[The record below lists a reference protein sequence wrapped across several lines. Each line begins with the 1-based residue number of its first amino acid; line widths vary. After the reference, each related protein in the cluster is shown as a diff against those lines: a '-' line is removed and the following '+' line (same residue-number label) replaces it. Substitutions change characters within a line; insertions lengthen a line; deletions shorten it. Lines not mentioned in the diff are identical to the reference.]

1 MANQAKDIKNISPQ
15 SEEITVRPDYVKE
28 IREIVKGG
36 LSPKMIQERLDDY
49 HEKDIAEALTD
60 LESVDRVKILRIL
73 DADTLADIFEY
84 VPEEMAGKL
93 LEEMDI
99 KKAVALISEL
109 ESDSAVDILRTIP
122 RERRTQFI
130 DLIDDESKRNIELVA
145 SFDEDE
151 IGSRMTSNFVQISN
165 DMTVKSAMSALIEQ
179 AKDNDNITTI
189 FVADKSGLFYGA
201 IDLTDLIIARQDEP
215 LEDIISTS
223 FPYVYG
229 TEEVDSV
236 IESLKDYSEN
246 SIPVLDNSNHII
258 GVITSQNLVEV
269 VDDEMGEDYAKL
281 AGLTAEEDLAEPL
294 KMSIKKRLP
303 WLLVLLGLGMI
314 VSSVVGIF
322 EQVIAKLTIIMA
334 FQSLILDMS
343 GNVGTQSLAVTI
355 RVLTDENLS
364 GKQKLR
370 LVTKEMKIGLTNGL
384 ILGVCSIILIGLYI
398 MIFKGKPAILA
409 FGVSFCI
416 GAALILAM
424 LISSAVGTVIPLFFK
439 KIKIDPAVAS
449 GPLIT
454 TVCDLV
460 SVVTYYGLSWIL
472 LINVL
477 GLG

>member
-1 MANQAKDIKNISPQ
+1 MANSIKNISSPV
-15 SEEITVRPDYVKE
+15 EDITVRPDYVKE
-28 IREIVKGG
+28 ISEIVKGD
-36 LSPKMIQERLDDY
+36 LSPIVIRERLDDY
-49 HEKDIAEALTD
+49 HEKDIAQALALLD
-60 LESVDRVKILRIL
+60 PVERVRLLRIL
-73 DADTLADIFEY
+73 DAESLAGIFEY
-84 VPEEMAGKL
+84 VPEEEAGKL

-109 ESDSAVDILRTIP
+109 ESDSAVDILRTIS
-122 RERRTQFI
+122 REKRSQFI
-130 DLIDDESKRNIELVA
+130 DLIDDESKRRIELVA

-151 IGSRMTSNFVQISN
+151 IGSRMTSNFVLISN
-165 DMTVKSAMSALIEQ
+165 DMTVKSAMTSLIEQ

-189 FVADKSGLFYGA
+189 FVADKNGLFYGA
-201 IDLTDLIIARQDEP
+201 IDLTDLIIARQDDP
-215 LEDIISTS
+215 LEDIISTF

-229 TEEVDSV
+229 TEEVDNV

-281 AGLTAEEDLAEPL
+281 AGLTAEEDLSEPL

-322 EQVIAKLTIIMA
+322 EQVIAQLTIIMA

-370 LVTKEMKIGLTNGL
+370 LVIKEMKVGLSNGI
-384 ILGVCSIILIGLYI
+384 ILGVCSIVLIGLYV
-398 MIFKGKPAILA
+398 MLFKGKPPILA

-424 LISSAVGTVIPLFFK
+424 LISSAVGSSIPLFFK

-454 TVCDLV
+454 TICDLV

>member
-1 MANQAKDIKNISPQ
+1 MANQAKNIKNISPQ

-84 VPEEMAGKL
+84 VPEEVAGKL

>member
-1 MANQAKDIKNISPQ
+1 MAKEIKNIF
-15 SEEITVRPDYVKE
+15 EHDDETNTRPDYVRE
-28 IREIVKGG
+28 ISEIVKGD
-36 LSPKMIQERLDDY
+36 LSPKMIQKRLDDY
-49 HEKDIAEALTD
+49 HEKDIAEALEEI
-60 LESVDRVKILRIL
+60 ESADRVKLLRIL
-73 DADTLADIFEY
+73 DADTLAGIFEY
-84 VPEEMAGKL
+84 IPEEKAGML
-93 LEEMDI
+93 LEDMDI

-109 ESDSAVDILRTIP
+109 ESDSAVDILRSIP
-122 RERRTQFI
+122 REKRSQFI

-151 IGSRMTSNFVQISN
+151 IGSRMTSNFVRISN
-165 DMTVKSAMSALIEQ
+165 DMTVKGAMSSLIEQ
-179 AKDNDNITTI
+179 AKDNNNITTI
-189 FVADKSGLFYGA
+189 FVVDKGGLFYGA
-201 IDLTDLIIARQDEP
+201 IDLTDLIVARQDDP

-229 TEEVDSV
+229 TEQVDNV

-246 SIPVLDNSNHII
+246 SIPVLDNLNRII
-258 GVITSQNLVEV
+258 GVITAKNLVEV

-281 AGLTAEEDLAEPL
+281 AGLTAEEDLSEPL

-322 EQVIAKLTIIMA
+322 EQVIAQLTIIMA

-364 GKQKLR
+364 GRQKLS
-370 LVTKEMKIGLTNGL
+370 LVIKEMKVGLSNGI
-384 ILGVCSIILIGLYI
+384 ILGVCSMILIGLYI
-398 MIFKGKPAILA
+398 MIFKGKTAILA

-439 KIKIDPAVAS
+439 KIGIDPAVAS

-460 SVVTYYGLSWIL
+460 SVVTYYGLSWLL

>member
-1 MANQAKDIKNISPQ
+1 MANSIKNISSPV
-15 SEEITVRPDYVKE
+15 EDITVRPDYVKE
-28 IREIVKGG
+28 ISEIVKGD
-36 LSPKMIQERLDDY
+36 LSPIVIRERLDDY
-49 HEKDIAEALTD
+49 HEKDIAQALALLD
-60 LESVDRVKILRIL
+60 PVERVRLLRIL
-73 DADTLADIFEY
+73 DAESLAGIFEY
-84 VPEEMAGKL
+84 VPEEEAGKL

-109 ESDSAVDILRTIP
+109 ESDSAVDILRTIS
-122 RERRTQFI
+122 REKRSQFI
-130 DLIDDESKRNIELVA
+130 DLIDDESKRRIELVA

-151 IGSRMTSNFVQISN
+151 IGSRMTSNFVLISN
-165 DMTVKSAMSALIEQ
+165 DMTVKSAMTSLIEQ

-189 FVADKSGLFYGA
+189 FVSDKNGLFYGA
-201 IDLTDLIIARQDEP
+201 IDLTDLIIARQDDP

-229 TEEVDSV
+229 TEEVDNV

-281 AGLTAEEDLAEPL
+281 AGLTAEEDLSEPL

-322 EQVIAKLTIIMA
+322 EQVIAQLTIIMA

-370 LVTKEMKIGLTNGL
+370 LVIKEMKVGLSNGI
-384 ILGVCSIILIGLYI
+384 ILGVCSIVLIGLYI
-398 MIFKGKPAILA
+398 MLFKGKPAILA

-424 LISSAVGTVIPLFFK
+424 LISSAVGSSIPLFFK

-454 TVCDLV
+454 TICDLV

>member
-1 MANQAKDIKNISPQ
+1 MANPAKNIKNISPQ
-15 SEEITVRPDYVKE
+15 SGEITARPDYVKE

-60 LESVDRVKILRIL
+60 LERVDRVKILRIL
-73 DADTLADIFEY
+73 DADALADIFEY
-84 VPEEMAGKL
+84 VPEEVAGKL

>member
-1 MANQAKDIKNISPQ
+1 MAKDVKTNFITSQ
-15 SEEITVRPDYVKE
+15 DEEITTRPDYVKE
-28 IREIVKGG
+28 IREIVTGG
-36 LSPKMIQERLDDY
+36 LSPKMIQEKLDDY

-60 LESVDRVKILRIL
+60 LETIQRVKLLRIL
-73 DADTLADIFEY
+73 DAEELADIFEY
-84 VPEEMAGKL
+84 IPEEIAGKL

-122 RERRTQFI
+122 RERRNQFI

-145 SFDEDE
+145 SFDDDE

-165 DMTVKSAMSALIEQ
+165 NMTIKGAMNSLIKQ

-189 FVADKSGLFYGA
+189 FVTDESGLFYGA
-201 IDLTDLIIARQDEP
+201 IELTDLIVARQDDP
-215 LEDIISTS
+215 LDDIISTS

-229 TEEVDSV
+229 NEEVDSV

-246 SIPVLDNSNHII
+246 SIPVLDNSNHMI

-355 RVLTDENLS
+355 RVLTDENLT
-364 GKQKLR
+364 GKQKLH
-370 LVTKEMKIGLTNGL
+370 LITKEMKVGLSNGL
-384 ILGVCSIILIGLYI
+384 ILGICSIILIGLYI
-398 MIFKGKPAILA
+398 MIFKGRPAVLA

-424 LISSAVGTVIPLFFK
+424 LISSAVGTIIPIFFK

-472 LINVL
+472 LINILKL
-477 GLG
+477 G

>member
-1 MANQAKDIKNISPQ
+1 MANPAKNIKNISPQ

-60 LESVDRVKILRIL
+60 LERVDRVKILRIL
-73 DADTLADIFEY
+73 DADALADIFEY
-84 VPEEMAGKL
+84 VPEDVAGNL

-151 IGSRMTSNFVQISN
+151 IGSRMTSNFVRISN

-398 MIFKGKPAILA
+398 MIFKGKPVILA

>member
-1 MANQAKDIKNISPQ
+1 MANPAKDIKNISPQ
-15 SEEITVRPDYVKE
+15 SGEITARPDYVKE

-60 LESVDRVKILRIL
+60 LERVDRVKILRIL
-73 DADTLADIFEY
+73 DADALADIFEY
-84 VPEEMAGKL
+84 VPEEVAGKL

>member
-1 MANQAKDIKNISPQ
+1 MANNIKNVSLPI
-15 SEEITVRPDYVKE
+15 EDATVRPDYVKE
-28 IREIVKGG
+28 ISEIVKGG
-36 LSPKMIQERLDDY
+36 FSPKIIQERLDDY
-49 HEKDIAEALTD
+49 HEKDIAQALISFDTN
-60 LESVDRVKILRIL
+60 DRIKLLRIL
-73 DADTLADIFEY
+73 DTENLANVFEY
-84 VPEEMAGKL
+84 VPEEKAGKL

-99 KKAVALISEL
+99 KKAVAIISDL

-122 RERRTQFI
+122 RERRSQFI
-130 DLIDDESKRNIELVA
+130 DLIDDGSKRNIELVA

-151 IGSRMTSNFVQISN
+151 IGSRMTSNFVLISN
-165 DMTVKSAMSALIEQ
+165 DMTVKSAMTSLISQ

-189 FVADKSGLFYGA
+189 FVADKNGLFYGA
-201 IDLTDLIIARQDEP
+201 IDLTDLIIARQDDP
-215 LEDIISTS
+215 LEEIISTS

-229 TEEVDSV
+229 TEEVDNV

-269 VDDEMGEDYAKL
+269 IDDEMGEDYAKL
-281 AGLTAEEDLAEPL
+281 AGLTAEEDLSEPL

-322 EQVIAKLTIIMA
+322 EQVIAQLTIIMA

-355 RVLTDENLS
+355 RVLTDENLT
-364 GKQKLR
+364 GKQKLH
-370 LVTKEMKIGLTNGL
+370 LVLKEMKVGLSNGI
-384 ILGVCSIILIGLYI
+384 ILGVCSVVLIGLYI
-398 MIFKGKPAILA
+398 MLFKGKPAILA

-424 LISSAVGTVIPLFFK
+424 LISSAVGSSIPLFFK

-454 TVCDLV
+454 TICDLV

>member
-1 MANQAKDIKNISPQ
+1 MANSIKNISSPV
-15 SEEITVRPDYVKE
+15 EDITVRPDYVKE
-28 IREIVKGG
+28 ISEIVKGD
-36 LSPKMIQERLDDY
+36 LSPIVIRERLDDY
-49 HEKDIAEALTD
+49 HEKDIAQALALLD
-60 LESVDRVKILRIL
+60 PVERVRLLRIL
-73 DADTLADIFEY
+73 DAESLAGIFEY
-84 VPEEMAGKL
+84 VPEEEAGKL

-109 ESDSAVDILRTIP
+109 ESDSAVDILRTIS
-122 RERRTQFI
+122 REKRSQFI
-130 DLIDDESKRNIELVA
+130 DLIDDESKRRIELVA

-151 IGSRMTSNFVQISN
+151 IGSRMTSNFVLISN
-165 DMTVKSAMSALIEQ
+165 DMTVKSAMTSLIEQ

-189 FVADKSGLFYGA
+189 FVADKNGLFYGA
-201 IDLTDLIIARQDEP
+201 IDLTDLIIARQDDP

-229 TEEVDSV
+229 AEEVDNV

-281 AGLTAEEDLAEPL
+281 AGLTAEEDLSEPL

-322 EQVIAKLTIIMA
+322 EQVIAQLTIIMA

-355 RVLTDENLS
+355 RVLTDENLT
-364 GKQKLR
+364 GKQKLH
-370 LVTKEMKIGLTNGL
+370 LVLKEMKVGLSNGI
-384 ILGVCSIILIGLYI
+384 ILGVCSIVLIGLYI
-398 MIFKGKPAILA
+398 MLFKGKPAILA

-424 LISSAVGTVIPLFFK
+424 LISSAVGSSIPLFFK

-454 TVCDLV
+454 TICDLV

>member
-1 MANQAKDIKNISPQ
+1 MANNIKNISLPGDDK
-15 SEEITVRPDYVKE
+15 TARPDYVHE
-28 IREIVKGG
+28 ISEIVKGG

-49 HEKDIAEALTD
+49 HEKDIAEALTLLD
-60 LESVDRVKILRIL
+60 TVERVKLLRIL
-73 DADTLADIFEY
+73 DAESLANIFEY
-84 VPEEMAGKL
+84 VPEEEAGKL

-109 ESDSAVDILRTIP
+109 ESDSAVDILRTIS
-122 RERRTQFI
+122 REKRSQFI

-165 DMTVKSAMSALIEQ
+165 DMTVKGAMSSLIEQ

-189 FVADKSGLFYGA
+189 FVADKNGLFYGA
-201 IDLTDLIIARQDEP
+201 IDLTDLIIARQDDP

-229 TEEVDSV
+229 TEEVDNV

-258 GVITSQNLVEV
+258 GVITAQNLVEV

-281 AGLTAEEDLAEPL
+281 AGLTAEEDLSEPL

-322 EQVIAKLTIIMA
+322 EHVIAQLTIIMA

-364 GKQKLR
+364 GKQKLQ
-370 LVTKEMKIGLTNGL
+370 LVIKEMKVGLSNGI
-384 ILGVCSIILIGLYI
+384 ILGVCSMILIGLYI
-398 MIFKGKPAILA
+398 MLFKGKPAILA

-424 LISSAVGTVIPLFFK
+424 LISSAVGSSIPLFFK
-439 KIKIDPAVAS
+439 KINVDPAVAS

-454 TVCDLV
+454 TICDLV

-477 GLG
+477 GL

>member
-1 MANQAKDIKNISPQ
+1 MANNIKNISLPGDDK
-15 SEEITVRPDYVKE
+15 TARPDYVHE
-28 IREIVKGG
+28 ISEIVKGG

-49 HEKDIAEALTD
+49 HEKDIAEALTLLD
-60 LESVDRVKILRIL
+60 TVERVKLLRIL
-73 DADTLADIFEY
+73 DAESLANIFEY
-84 VPEEMAGKL
+84 VPEEEAGKL

-109 ESDSAVDILRTIP
+109 ESDSAVDILRTIS
-122 RERRTQFI
+122 REKRSQFI

-165 DMTVKSAMSALIEQ
+165 DMTVKGAMSSLIEQ

-189 FVADKSGLFYGA
+189 FVADKNGLFYGA
-201 IDLTDLIIARQDEP
+201 IDLTDLIIARQDDP

-229 TEEVDSV
+229 TEEVDNV

-258 GVITSQNLVEV
+258 GVITAQNLVEV

-281 AGLTAEEDLAEPL
+281 AGLTAEEDLSEPL

-322 EQVIAKLTIIMA
+322 EHVIAQLTIIMA

-364 GKQKLR
+364 GKQKLQ
-370 LVTKEMKIGLTNGL
+370 LVIKEMKVGLSNGI
-384 ILGVCSIILIGLYI
+384 ILGVCSMILIGLYI
-398 MIFKGKPAILA
+398 MLFKGKPAILA

-416 GAALILAM
+416 GAVLILAM
-424 LISSAVGTVIPLFFK
+424 LISSAVGSSIPLFFK
-439 KIKIDPAVAS
+439 KINVDPAVAS

-454 TVCDLV
+454 TICDLV

-477 GLG
+477 GL

>member
-1 MANQAKDIKNISPQ
+1 MAKNIKALSPLG
-15 SEEITVRPDYVKE
+15 EDTAVRPDYV
-28 IREIVKGG
+28 REISEIVRGG
-36 LSPKMIQERLDDY
+36 LSPKRIQERLAGY
-49 HEKDIAEALTD
+49 HENDIAQALFELNTGERIR
-60 LESVDRVKILRIL
+60 LLRIL
-73 DADTLADIFEY
+73 DADTLANIFEY
-84 VPEEMAGKL
+84 IPEEKAGKL

-122 RERRTQFI
+122 REKRSLFI

-145 SFDEDE
+145 SFDENE
-151 IGSRMTSNFVQISN
+151 IGSRMSSNFIRISN
-165 DMTVKSAMSALIEQ
+165 DKTVKGAMSSLIEQ
-179 AKDNDNITTI
+179 AKDNDNITTL
-189 FVADKSGLFYGA
+189 FVTDKNGLFYGA
-201 IDLTDLIIARQDEP
+201 IDLTDLIIARQDKP
-215 LEDIISTS
+215 LEEIISTS

-229 TEEVDSV
+229 TEEVDNV

-246 SIPVLDNSNHII
+246 SIPVLDHSNHII

-281 AGLTAEEDLAEPL
+281 AGLTAEEDLSEPL

-303 WLLVLLGLGMI
+303 WLMVLLGLGLM

-322 EQVIAKLTIIMA
+322 EQVIAQLTIIMA

-355 RVLTDENLS
+355 RVLTNENLS
-364 GKQKLR
+364 GRQKLR
-370 LVTKEMKIGLTNGL
+370 LVSKEMKVGFSNGL
-384 ILGVCSIILIGLYI
+384 ILGFCSVILIGLYL
-398 MIFKGKPAILA
+398 MLFKGKPAVFA

-416 GAALILAM
+416 GAALILSM
-424 LISSAVGTVIPLFFK
+424 LISSIVGTSIPLFFK
-439 KIKIDPAVAS
+439 KIKVDPAVAS

-460 SVVTYYGLSWIL
+460 SVVTYYGLSWLL
-472 LINVL
+472 LIHVL

>member
-1 MANQAKDIKNISPQ
+1 MANSIKNISSPV
-15 SEEITVRPDYVKE
+15 EDITVRPDYVKE
-28 IREIVKGG
+28 ISEIVKGD
-36 LSPKMIQERLDDY
+36 LSPIVIRERLDDY
-49 HEKDIAEALTD
+49 HEKDIAQALALLD
-60 LESVDRVKILRIL
+60 PVERVRLLRIL
-73 DADTLADIFEY
+73 DAESLAGIFEY
-84 VPEEMAGKL
+84 VPEEEAGKM

-109 ESDSAVDILRTIP
+109 ESDSAVDILRTIS
-122 RERRTQFI
+122 REKRSQFI
-130 DLIDDESKRNIELVA
+130 DLIDDESKRRIELVA

-151 IGSRMTSNFVQISN
+151 IGSRMTSNFVLISN
-165 DMTVKSAMSALIEQ
+165 DMTVKSAMTSLIEQ

-189 FVADKSGLFYGA
+189 FVADKNGLFYGA
-201 IDLTDLIIARQDEP
+201 IDLTDLIIARQDDP

-229 TEEVDSV
+229 TEEVDNV

-281 AGLTAEEDLAEPL
+281 AGLTAEEDLSEPL

-322 EQVIAKLTIIMA
+322 EQVIAQLTIIMA

-355 RVLTDENLS
+355 RVLTDENLT
-364 GKQKLR
+364 GKQKLH
-370 LVTKEMKIGLTNGL
+370 LVLKEMKVGLSNGI
-384 ILGVCSIILIGLYI
+384 ILGVCSIVLIGLYI
-398 MIFKGKPAILA
+398 MLFKGKPAILA

-424 LISSAVGTVIPLFFK
+424 LISSAVGSSIPLFFK

-454 TVCDLV
+454 TICDLV